1 MENSS
6 EHIIEQLVEA
16 LGELRSSIARV
27 EEKLMLLSSRGE
39 ESVTTFDL
47 SLDESDSIAAA
58 AVAEAAF
65 AIYGEPAQDQPMT
78 DVDEAAGNGVDVPEE
93 EIPEEMEIPAGMP
106 EEENAEAEDSAAQET
121 ETEIAA
127 ETGDEAV
134 LEAEEGTVAEEVETE
149 VAEEIETAS
158 EETEVEVETEAAEA
172 VEAGTQIMV
181 EDWTGAEEA
190 GVEEEPVAEIET
202 ASEETEINVPAE
214 EEIEAAE
221 EIEIETEVEVE
232 AAEAVEAVVEEQ
244 DDFGFFAPLEDP
256 VSTTAPECIN
266 DEAAANIKPALMD
279 VLSGKHAW
287 KTDVP
292 GPQVRNILSA
302 ISLND
307 RVLFINTLFGSNPML
322 FQETVSHLNS
332 LENFTDAEEFISSN
346 FSGWKF
352 DSEPVYRFMMAI
364 RRKLG

>member
-65 AIYGEPAQDQPMT
+65 AIYGEPAQDQPLT

-93 EIPEEMEIPAGMP
+93 EIPEEIEIPAGMP
-106 EEENAEAEDSAAQET
+106 EEENAEAEDPAAQET

-149 VAEEIETAS
+149 VAEEIETAV
-158 EETEVEVETEAAEA
+158 ETEVETEAAEA
-172 VEAGTQIMV
+172 VEAGTEIMV

-202 ASEETEINVPAE
+202 ASEETEINVPE
-214 EEIEAAE
+214 EVEIEAAE
-221 EIEIETEVEVE
+221 EIEIETEVEAEVE
-232 AAEAVEAVVEEQ
+232 TAEAVEAVVEEQ

>member
-1 MENSS
+1 MNRANSKTLKVNK
-6 EHIIEQLVEA
+6 I
-16 LGELRSSIARV
+16 
-27 EEKLMLLSSRGE
+27 
-39 ESVTTFDL
+39 
-47 SLDESDSIAAA
+47 
-58 AVAEAAF
+58 
-65 AIYGEPAQDQPMT
+65 
-78 DVDEAAGNGVDVPEE
+78 NVPEE
-93 EIPEEMEIPAGMP
+93 IEIPAGMP
-106 EEENAEAEDSAAQET
+106 EEENAET

-134 LEAEEGTVAEEVETE
+134 LEAEEETVAEEVETE
-149 VAEEIETAS
+149 VAEEIETAV
-158 EETEVEVETEAAEA
+158 ETEVEA
-172 VEAGTQIMV
+172 
-181 EDWTGAEEA
+181 
-190 GVEEEPVAEIET
+190 
-202 ASEETEINVPAE
+202 
-214 EEIEAAE
+214 
-221 EIEIETEVEVE
+221 E

-279 VLSGKHAW
+279 VLLGKHAW

>member
-65 AIYGEPAQDQPMT
+65 AIYGEPAQDQPLT

-93 EIPEEMEIPAGMP
+93 E
-106 EEENAEAEDSAAQET
+106 NAEAEDPAAQET

-149 VAEEIETAS
+149 VAEEIETAV
-158 EETEVEVETEAAEA
+158 ETEVETEAEAAEA
-172 VEAGTQIMV
+172 VEAGTEIMV

-202 ASEETEINVPAE
+202 ASEETEINVPE
-214 EEIEAAE
+214 EVEIEAAE

-256 VSTTAPECIN
+256 VSTTVPECIN